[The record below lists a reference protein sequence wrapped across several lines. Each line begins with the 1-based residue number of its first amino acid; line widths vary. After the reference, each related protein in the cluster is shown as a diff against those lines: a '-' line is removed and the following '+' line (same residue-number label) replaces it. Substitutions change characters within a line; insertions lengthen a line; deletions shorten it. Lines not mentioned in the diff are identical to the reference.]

1 VFKSFISRIIFRNW
15 EDDSMNNI
23 IITNMNKIT
32 PKHQCEHNQYE
43 YYEYEVTDSKE
54 KYEVTS
60 PREGNQTVVAFY
72 TLPPGKSNYP
82 FHYHTT
88 NEEVFY
94 IISGNGLLETF
105 NTKQPVIAGDIV
117 VCPVG
122 KNGAHKIT
130 NISETENLVYL
141 DVDTNNTPDIAYYP
155 HSNKLGIRAAGGV
168 RDNYSLDSNIDYYC
182 NE

>member
-1 VFKSFISRIIFRNW
+1 MSK
-15 EDDSMNNI
+15 I

-32 PKHQCEHNQYE
+32 PKHQSEHKQYE
-43 YYEYEVTDSKE
+43 YYAYEVTDSKE
-54 KYEVTS
+54 KYEVAS
-60 PREGNQTVVAFY
+60 PNEGNQTVVAFY

-94 IISGNGLLETF
+94 IISGSGILETF
-105 NTKQPVIAGDIV
+105 DTKQPIIAGDIII
-117 VCPVG
+117 CPVG

-130 NISETENLVYL
+130 NISKTENLVYL

-155 HSNKLGIRAAGGV
+155 HSNKLGIRAVGGN
-168 RDNYSLDSNIDYYC
+168 RDNFSLDSKVDYYD

>member
-1 VFKSFISRIIFRNW
+1 
-15 EDDSMNNI
+15 M
-23 IITNMNKIT
+23 IITNMDKIT
-32 PKHQCEHNQYE
+32 PSHHQHKQYE
-43 YYEYEVTDSKE
+43 YHKHEVTDSRQ
-54 KYEVTS
+54 KYEVAS

-72 TLPPGKSNYP
+72 TLPPGKSSYP
-82 FHYHTT
+82 FHYHST

-94 IISGNGLLETF
+94 IISGNGIVETF
-105 NTKQPVIAGDIV
+105 DAKHAVAAGDIMV
-117 VCPVG
+117 FPAG

-130 NISETENLVYL
+130 NSSETEDLVYL

-168 RDNYSLDSNIDYYC
+168 HDNYRLDSKVDYYD

>member
-1 VFKSFISRIIFRNW
+1 
-15 EDDSMNNI
+15 MNNI
-23 IITNMNKIT
+23 IITNINNIS
-32 PKHQCEHNQYE
+32 PKHKSEHKLYE
-43 YYEYEVTDSKE
+43 YYKHEVTKGCY
-54 KYEVTS
+54 KYEVAS
-60 PREGNQTVVAFY
+60 PNEGNQTVVAFY
-72 TLPPGKSNYP
+72 KLPPGKSNYP

-94 IISGNGLLETF
+94 VISGNGILETF
-105 NTKQPVIAGDIV
+105 DGNHPITAGDIV

-130 NISETENLVYL
+130 NSSETDDFIYL

-155 HSNKLGIRAAGGV
+155 HSNKVGIRAAGGIS
-168 RDNYSLDSNIDYYC
+168 DNFDLSNKINYYD

>member
-1 VFKSFISRIIFRNW
+1 MK
-15 EDDSMNNI
+15 EI
-23 IITNMNKIT
+23 IITNMKSIT
-32 PKHQCEHNQYE
+32 PKHHEHNQYE
-43 YYEYEVTDSKE
+43 YQKHAVTDSRE
-54 KYEVTS
+54 KYEIMS
-60 PREGNQTVVAFY
+60 PNEGNQTVVAFY

-94 IISGNGLLETF
+94 IISGSGILETF
-105 NTKQPVIAGDIV
+105 DGNKPITSGDIV

-130 NISETENLVYL
+130 NTSDTENLVYL

-155 HSNKLGIRAAGGV
+155 HSNKIGIRAVGGV
-168 RDNYSLDSNIDYYC
+168 HDNYNMDNKVEYYDD
-182 NE
+182 E

>member
-1 VFKSFISRIIFRNW
+1 MNQIIKA
-15 EDDSMNNI
+15 
-23 IITNMNKIT
+23 NMNGIT
-32 PKHQCEHNQYE
+32 PKHVDEYKNYE
-43 YYEYEVTDSKE
+43 YF
-54 KYEVTS
+54 KYEVTNSRQKYEVAS
-60 PREGNQTVVAFY
+60 PNEGNQTVVAFY

-94 IISGNGLLETF
+94 IISGEAVLETYDRSLSI
-105 NTKQPVIAGDIV
+105 TASDVI
-117 VCPVG
+117 VCPAG

-141 DVDTNNTPDIAYYP
+141 DVDTNNSPDIAYYP
-155 HSNKLGIRAAGGV
+155 HSNKLGVRIAGGI
-168 RDNYSLDSNIDYYC
+168 RDNFSLDSKIGYYD